1 MKNSIG
7 QLFKYFTISLVFML
21 LGFIVGVLFIPESV
35 VAVANMFFVV
45 ALIAILIF
53 SIIIKLKNKK
63 RTGRMSFSMWLVYG
77 YTFIEGI
84 LLYPVLMYYLERL
97 GMVFFFNILL
107 STIALF
113 ATLSV
118 VAARK
123 PAGTFIG
130 FGNVLFPALL
140 ILVIM
145 SIINL
150 FLQVSLLNTLLSCA
164 GVIIFSLYI
173 LYDVNR
179 FKSDLENGY
188 IQTRNDYSIFVLD
201 IFLDFINLLLD
212 LLDLFDS

>member
-35 VAVANMFFVV
+35 VAVAYMFFVI
-45 ALIAILIF
+45 ALFAILIF
-53 SIIIKLKNKK
+53 SIIIRLKNKK
-63 RTGRMSFSMWLVYG
+63 RTGRMSFPMWLVYC
-77 YTFIEGI
+77 YTFISGLFI
-84 LLYPVLMYYLERL
+84 YPALMYYLEHF
-97 GMVFFFNILL
+97 GMVLFFNILL

-123 PAGTFIG
+123 PTGTFIG
-130 FGNVLFPALL
+130 LGNVLFPTLL

-145 SIINL
+145 SIINM
-150 FLQVSLLNTLLSCA
+150 FLQVSLLNTILSCA
-164 GVIIFSLYI
+164 GVILYLLYI

-179 FKSDLENGY
+179 FKSELENGC
-188 IQTRNDYSIFVLD
+188 IQTRNDYSSFVLD
-201 IFLDFINLLLD
+201 IFLDFICLLLD
-212 LLDLFDS
+212 LLDLFDN